1 MEKTTG
7 QEYIGD
13 YKNGLMYGKE
23 LYEWNE
29 GEFYRGDFVTYIDP
43 FVNGR
48 PHGISI
54 YGNGTN
60 FQGEMEFIDGKMNI
74 NYMKRKIIK

>member
-1 MEKTTG
+1 MVK
-7 QEYIGD
+7 D
-13 YKNGLMYGKE
+13 YM
-23 LYEWNE
+23 
-29 GEFYRGDFVTYIDP
+29 RGDFVTYIDP

-74 NYMKRKIIK
+74 NYMKRKITNSSISTINVNENNDDNNKEEKELNG